1 MIKHINFLKHTCL
14 ALLAVV
20 LLAALFMPILNV
32 SATNEQTS
40 PDGTISEK
48 EHDQI
53 FCQNASAAALFTAKC
68 AGETPNLSGGT
79 VNGRTITITMHSGPA
94 AHEDYGHFEDGDHDE
109 DNIYQHT
116 GEFFGLLL
124 CSASC
129 KNRSPHLLR
138 PYGIR
143 RRLFAVL
150 SADRQNGT

>member
-1 MIKHINFLKHTCL
+1 MP
-14 ALLAVV
+14 V
-20 LLAALFMPILNV
+20 LNA
-32 SATNEQTS
+32 SAINEQTS

-116 GEFFGLLL
+116 GEFFYADSFLDYTKPVSNRENYIFAGWYTDSG
-124 CSASC
+124 CSDMWDMEKETIQSDMTLYAGWQ
-129 KNRSPHLLR
+129 KL
-138 PYGIR
+138 
-143 RRLFAVL
+143 
-150 SADRQNGT
+150 Q